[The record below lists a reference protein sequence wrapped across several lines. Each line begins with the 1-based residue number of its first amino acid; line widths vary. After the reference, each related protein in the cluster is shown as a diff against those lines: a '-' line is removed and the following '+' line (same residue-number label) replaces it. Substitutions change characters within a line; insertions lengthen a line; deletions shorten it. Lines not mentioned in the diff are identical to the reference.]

1 MAGHDGPLR
10 EADDES
16 QDCAPGDVEAVFR
29 DLSGRMSADYAA
41 AGFTLAGAQNSLM
54 MDLREGRAHALED
67 DGVVVAVISWHE
79 TGDVVETAFAARE
92 SFFTAPT
99 VRFCKRQI
107 LHIQALN
114 GNLPIRSRSW
124 LKGPEVARWF
134 RIIGY
139 VEMTEKGASLFE
151 LPPG

>member
-1 MAGHDGPLR
+1 MKAR
-10 EADDES
+10 TAT
-16 QDCAPGDVEAVFR
+16 PGDLEAVFR
-29 DLSGRMSADYAA
+29 DLSGRMSADYVA
-41 AGFTLAGAQNSLM
+41 AGFTLAGAQDSLM

-79 TGDVVETAFAARE
+79 TGELVETAFAARE

-99 VRFCKRQI
+99 VRFCKRHV

-139 VEMTEKGASLFE
+139 VEKTEKGARLFE